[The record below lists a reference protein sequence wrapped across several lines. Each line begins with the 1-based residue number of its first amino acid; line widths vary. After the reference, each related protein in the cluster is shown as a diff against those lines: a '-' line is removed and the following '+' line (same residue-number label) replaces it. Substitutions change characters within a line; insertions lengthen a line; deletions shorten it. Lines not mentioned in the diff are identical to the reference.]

1 MYNFWRM
8 DTNMIIRNLCTIKA
22 LRNLCAGQ
30 ARMFGLLLTFA
41 MLLGLSPASAQTIT
55 ATVRGTIMD
64 PAGAVLAGVSVT
76 ATNTATNVKTGTV
89 TNESGIYN
97 IQFLP
102 IGQYKITVA
111 APGFE
116 TSSIGPFMLEIDQIA
131 RIDTK
136 LKVGQTS
143 DTIVVSS
150 DVSPIMQTEDATVES
165 TLSGN
170 ALSSMPLNGLNFQSA
185 TLYVAGAVNP
195 SMSSMASSNGNERAT
210 SWAGSPSFNGNRAQ
224 TNNYVLDGIEINET
238 MNNLSAYNPAP
249 DAIQEM
255 RVITGNAS
263 AEYGNVNGGEILV
276 VTKGGTNNFHGSAYE
291 LYQAN
296 YMAANSWYNGYA
308 GVQPSVFT
316 QNQFGGTI
324 GGPVRIPHL
333 FNGKDK
339 LFFFA
344 DYLGFR
350 YHSGGQAKATVPTMD
365 MRNCPVV
372 NGVATCDFSELWTP
386 QFANVQ
392 LYNNQNGNG
401 FANAS
406 PMGDC
411 SLNAGDPHKTCNQ
424 VPLVSPLA
432 KFLFNNVNA
441 LPQPNATPLTGQG
454 DANNYLGYTKGQTHN
469 NQEDFRG
476 DWKAGVNDAVMGR
489 YTQGQA
495 TDFTIH
501 SVLPTTF
508 PSNNVYPFKS
518 FVANWVHNFSP
529 AIVNEFR
536 AGVTRSIWNQGVPG
550 DPSGIFGAS
559 GDNKIGLPFAD
570 QPFAG
575 FSVMS
580 IGSSESNMGNKAVV
594 TQFHENNFY
603 YGDNLTWLRGAHT
616 LKFGTQILRYQQ
628 NIYYS
633 GNSGALGTFSYSG
646 AYNVDNSS
654 KICGVAFNK
663 ACGGYGYA
671 DLVMDQA
678 SSTSIGG
685 VSGANGQRQY
695 RAAFYVQ
702 DDWKFNSRLT
712 LNLGVRYGHDQ
723 PIYEVN
729 NKEASVD
736 LSNMNLISASGIKL
750 AGVNGNSRS
759 LYNAYNYEFMPR
771 IGFSYQVDPRIVLR
785 GGYGMTDDVEGA
797 GENWRM
803 AQNPPFQTGFSATPT
818 VPSTSSSGQ
827 LPLTLEAGFSHPAG
841 AISIY
846 NAWDPNLKPALIQQF
861 NLALQYLIDGKTSV
875 QAGYVGETGQHLV
888 TPIEA
893 NQWTTNATA
902 KLTNADCSNTVAP
915 ASPACNL
922 VGNQGYMQIT
932 QSEGYSNYH
941 SMQATVRHQNSN
953 GLEYTFNYTWSHALT
968 NNAGFYGVS
977 GVSDSSTFFQDFR
990 NPRGDYGP
998 AGQDVRQAFNGH
1010 FNYELPFGR
1019 GERFGAK
1026 MNRVLDSAVGGWKIS
1041 GGVVMYSGFPLNMVS
1056 PNNYVIHNGST
1067 ASGRPHAMQYR
1078 PMKIV
1083 GRTTSNLFGTDPS
1096 AVPCTTLDKTTGNA
1110 VDNGTCAYGYESAN
1124 SFGNASN
1131 GSERAPGY
1139 RQVDLAA
1146 SKSFQI
1152 TGGQTL
1158 LLRGEA
1164 FNALNLASYAAPV
1177 NTLSSSLGTT
1187 FGRITS
1193 TNSSQRI
1200 MQVTVHYQF

>member
-1 MYNFWRM
+1 
-8 DTNMIIRNLCTIKA
+8 MIIRNLCTIKA

-64 PAGAVLAGVSVT
+64 PSGAVLAGASVT
-76 ATNTATNVKTGTV
+76 AINTATNVKTGTV
-89 TNESGIYN
+89 TNEDGNYN

-136 LKVGQTS
+136 LKVGKAS
-143 DTIVVSS
+143 DTVSVSS

-195 SMSSMASSNGNERAT
+195 SMSSMAAGDGNERDT
-210 SWAGSPSFNGNRAQ
+210 SAAGSPSFNGNRAQ

-238 MNNLSAYNPAP
+238 MNNLSGYNPAP

-263 AEYGNVNGGEILV
+263 AEYGNVNGGEVLV
-276 VTKGGTNNFHGSAYE
+276 VTKGGTNQFHGSAYE

-296 YMAANSWYNGYA
+296 YMAANSWNNGYLD
-308 GVQPSVFT
+308 VQPSAFT
-316 QNQFGGTI
+316 QDQFGGTF
-324 GGPVRIPHL
+324 GGPVRIPHV

-350 YHSGGQAKATVPTMD
+350 YHSGGQAKATVPTVD
-365 MRNCPVV
+365 MRTCPVV
-372 NGVATCDFSELWTP
+372 NGVATCDFSELWSQ
-386 QFANVQ
+386 QFNFTQ

-401 FANAS
+401 FANAT
-406 PMGDC
+406 PYGNCAANLGNLHTM
-411 SLNAGDPHKTCNQ
+411 CNQ
-424 VPLVSPLA
+424 IPLVSPMA
-432 KFLFNNVNA
+432 KFLFANPNA
-441 LPQPNATPLTGQG
+441 LPLPNTTPLLNQG
-454 DANNYLGYTKGQTHN
+454 DSSNYLGYSKGQTHN
-469 NQEDFRG
+469 NQEDYRV

-489 YTQGQA
+489 YTQGEA
-495 TDFTIH
+495 TDFTAH
-501 SVLPTTF
+501 TVLPTSF
-508 PSNNVYPFKS
+508 ASDNIYPFKS
-518 FVANWVHNFSP
+518 FVTNWVHNFSP

-536 AGVTRSIWNQGVPG
+536 AGITRSIWDQSVPE
-550 DPSGIFGAS
+550 DPTGIFGAD
-559 GDNKIGLPFAD
+559 GNKVIGLPMPN
-570 QPFAG
+570 QPFPG
-575 FSVMS
+575 FSKMS
-580 IGSSESNMGNKAVV
+580 IGSSESNMGSAAVI
-594 TQFHENNFY
+594 TEFHENNFY
-603 YGDNLTWLRGAHT
+603 YGDNLTWQHGAHIF
-616 LKFGTQILRYQQ
+616 KYGAQILRYQQ
-628 NIYYS
+628 NIYYA
-633 GNSGALGTFSYSG
+633 GNAGALGTFSYSG
-646 AYNVDNSS
+646 AYTVDTSS
-654 KICGVAFNK
+654 KICGATGTK
-663 ACGGYGYA
+663 SCGGYGYA
-671 DLVMDQA
+671 DLVMDE
-678 SSTSIGG
+678 SNGTSIGG
-685 VSGANGQRQY
+685 VSGNNGQRQY
-695 RAAFYVQ
+695 RNAFYAQ
-702 DDWKFNSRLT
+702 DDWKFNSKLT

-736 LSNMNLISASGIKL
+736 LSNMNLISTTGIEL

-759 LYNAYNYEFMPR
+759 LYNAYNLEFMPR
-771 IGFSYQVDPRIVLR
+771 VGFSYQVEPRIVLR
-785 GGYGMTDDVEGA
+785 GGYGITDDLEGT
-797 GENWRM
+797 GENFRM
-803 AQNPPFQTGFSATPT
+803 VQNPPFQNNFSASPTPPQT
-818 VPSTSSSGQ
+818 TSSGQ
-827 LPLTLEAGFSHPAG
+827 PPLLLETGFNQPLGSAKV
-841 AISIY
+841 SYSTY

-861 NLALQYLIDGKTSV
+861 NLAVQYLIDSKTSV

-888 TPIEA
+888 TPIYA
-893 NQWTTNATA
+893 NQWTTKTTGTLA
-902 KLTNADCSNTVAP
+902 NADCSNTIAP
-915 ASPACNL
+915 AAPACNL
-922 VGNQGYMQIT
+922 VGNQGQLQLT
-932 QSEGYSNYH
+932 RAEGFSNYN

-953 GLEYTFNYTWSHALT
+953 GLEYTFNYTWARAMT
-968 NNAGFYGVS
+968 DNAGFYGVS
-977 GVSDSSTFFQDFR
+977 SVSDSSSFYQDFR

-1010 FNYELPFGR
+1010 FNYQLPFGR
-1019 GERFGAK
+1019 GEKFGAK
-1026 MNRVLDSAVGGWKIS
+1026 MNRVLDDAVGGWKVS
-1041 GGVVMYSGFPLNMVS
+1041 GGVVMYSGFPLNMVT
-1056 PNNYVIHNGST
+1056 PTEYIIHNGHS
-1067 ASGRPHAMQYR
+1067 HAMQYR

-1083 GRTTSNLFGTDPS
+1083 NRSVHNWFGTDPS
-1096 AVPCTTLDKTTGNA
+1096 AVPCTSLDPVTGNA
-1110 VDNGTCAYGYESAN
+1110 VDNGTCAYGYEGEN
-1124 SFGNASN
+1124 SFGNAPN
-1131 GSERAPGY
+1131 GSERAPGF

-1146 SKSFQI
+1146 SKAFHL
-1152 TGGQTL
+1152 TGAQTL

-1187 FGRITS
+1187 FGRITA

-1200 MQVTVHYQF
+1200 MQVTLHYQF